1 MTTRNLTSQ
10 FEQFRNRATR
20 EPHYLVDNK
29 SIGDRTA
36 LLQSEDED
44 IVHFEK
50 PDLPLWMELERKIQL
65 QLDEVRSQ
73 VKKLQQLQN
82 KYLKQP
88 DFDDNLTNKK
98 QIDTLTN
105 DITTMLQE
113 CNASVQRLSLQAKK
127 SQKNSYDQRLI
138 SNAVQA
144 AVTAFQDIT
153 TKFRNYQWGY
163 ILQLKH
169 RNENS
174 RQTMTNFDINM
185 HSNPFT
191 DQDDPD
197 IDFDQLTL
205 TLESQDQVTSLT
217 LKFEKEREKEIR
229 ETLQS
234 MNDVNNIF
242 NDIATLVSS
251 QGTYID
257 QIEYNIEETVV
268 QLEQGNQHLVKA
280 VEHQNRLLK
289 WKLIFI
295 GIGVAVL
302 LFIILMS
309 II

>member
-1 MTTRNLTSQ
+1 
-10 FEQFRNRATR
+10 
-20 EPHYLVDNK
+20 

-65 QLDEVRSQ
+65 QLNEVRSQ
-73 VKKLQQLQN
+73 VKKLQQLQI

-113 CNASVQRLSLQAKK
+113 CNASVQRLSLEAKK
-127 SQKNSYDQRLI
+127 LQKNSYDQRLI

-191 DQDDPD
+191 DQNDPD

-257 QIEYNIEETVV
+257 QIECNIEETVV